1 MVIAY
6 DAKRYFHNK
15 SGLGNYSREIVRLV
29 QENSSHKTILLDSV
43 APTADAGRAG
53 IYKMLPSSFWRSYGV
68 WKTVKRLKANVYHG
82 LSNELPLGKAP
93 KGVKVV
99 VTIHDVIYKHY
110 PEQYNPSD
118 VKIYDFKTRKACEKA
133 DSIIAISPQT
143 KADLIE
149 FYGVPEEKI
158 RIVYQPTSSSFGLEP
173 IEKDLLDCTKKFN
186 LPKEFFL
193 YVSSFDERK
202 NQAYLIDA
210 FRQLTD
216 GYLVL
221 AGFKGKAFEQV
232 KALITKYNLGDKVF
246 LVTDASIKDLHCL
259 YHLCKTFLYPSM
271 VEGFGIPILE
281 ALHSGKTVYCNGQ
294 ENFKEMFGDA
304 CKYFD
309 IQDSSSLVQLIQSA
323 SEVSQ
328 TDRKKVLEL
337 FDEKKLAKDL
347 LAVYEA

>member
-29 QENSSHKTILLDSV
+29 QENSTYQTVLLDSV

-53 IYKMLPSSFWRSYGV
+53 IYKLLPSSFWRSYGV

-93 KGVKVV
+93 KEVKVV

-133 DSIIAISPQT
+133 DVIIAISPQT
-143 KADLIE
+143 KADLMH
-149 FYGVPEEKI
+149 FYQVPEEKI
-158 RIVYQPTSSSFGLEP
+158 RIVYQPIASRFVKEP
-173 IEKDLLDCTKKFN
+173 QEKDLADCRRKYN
-186 LPKEFFL
+186 LPKDFYL

-202 NQAYLIDA
+202 NQTFLIET
-210 FRQLTD
+210 FKELSE

-232 KALITKYNLGDKVF
+232 KALVTKYNLEDKIF
-246 LVTDASIKDLHCL
+246 IVTDASTSDLHCL
-259 YHLCKTFLYPSM
+259 YHLCKTFVYPSL

-294 ENFKEMFGDA
+294 ENFKAMFGDA

-309 IQDSSSLVQLIQSA
+309 VNEVNTLIQLIESNEQVPQKA
-323 SEVSQ
+323 RMECL
-328 TDRKKVLEL
+328 KAFE
-337 FDEKKLAKDL
+337 EKKLARDL
-347 LAVYEA
+347 LKVYED